1 MLNKQQ
7 LNNLATK
14 AKNGD
19 SDAMWEVKY
28 HFQKMIH
35 QMSEYNRNR
44 LNQADFEDECF
55 KIIEETVMRFEAEK
69 GDLPQLVV
77 NFIKRRL
84 GRTTKRYSTKTKAD
98 EYVTVS
104 MVHNENTDGYMEFE
118 IQDDLA
124 IVDKDLMYNERI
136 TGLAAGDSKK
146 LAILKAWSEPGHS
159 VTATAQELA
168 LLFGGK
174 AESHRKSITRFRSD
188 CQKALACAI

>member
-7 LNNLATK
+7 LNILATN

-55 KIIEETVMRFEAEK
+55 KIIEDTVMRFEAEK

-84 GRTTKRYSTKTKAD
+84 GRSTKRYSKKTKAD
-98 EYVTVS
+98 EYVTVP
-104 MVHNENTDGYMEFE
+104 MVHNENTDGFTEYE

-124 IVDKDLMYNERI
+124 IVENEILYNERI
-136 TGLAAGDSKK
+136 TGLAAGDSRK
-146 LAILKAWSEPGHS
+146 LAILNTWSEPEYNDS
-159 VTATAQELA
+159 KTAEELA
-168 LLFGGK
+168 LQCGGK
-174 AESHRKSITRFRSD
+174 AESHRKFIVRFRSE
-188 CQKALACAI
+188 CKKALACAI

>member
-7 LNNLATK
+7 LNNLAVK

-19 SDAMWEVKY
+19 LVAMWEVKF

-35 QMSEYNRNR
+35 QLSEYNRNR

-55 KIIEETVMRFEAEK
+55 KIIEEIVMRYEIDK

-77 NFIKRRL
+77 NFIKRRV
-84 GRTTKRYSTKTKAD
+84 GRTTKRYEKKTKS
-98 EYVTVS
+98 ENYVTVS
-104 MVHNENTDGYMEFE
+104 MIQSETAEGYTEFE

-159 VTATAQELA
+159 VTATAKELA

-174 AESHRKSITRFRSD
+174 AESHRKSITRFRSE
-188 CQKALACAI
+188 CEKALACAI

>member
-7 LNNLATK
+7 LNNLAVK

-19 SDAMWEVKY
+19 LDAMWEVKF

-35 QMSEYNRNR
+35 QLSEYNRNR

-55 KIIEETVMRFEAEK
+55 KIIEEIVMRFEIDK

-77 NFIKRRL
+77 NFIKRRV
-84 GRTTKRYSTKTKAD
+84 GRSTKRYEKKTKS
-98 EYVTVS
+98 ENYVTVS
-104 MVHNENTDGYMEFE
+104 MIQSETAEGYTEFE

-188 CQKALACAI
+188 CKKALACAI